1 MAKTYYYY
9 KALRKTIIQF
19 LDLFN
24 DIQIARYNIDGSFLK
39 HATVPLKYGPKE
51 KIWYWLHE
59 RKDDEMLPVMAVTLQ
74 GVNYDAQR
82 MTNKNRYIIE
92 TTSASAGAI
101 QRYLNPSP
109 YNLEFQLG
117 VWSLYMN
124 DIDQILEQILP
135 WFQPYAYI
143 RVYIPELFSSWQS
156 KVIFSSVSPDFEFEY
171 SDELHRVLKY
181 TLDFTVQTYLFKPIE
196 SKGLVKKIFMNYY
209 TNESGFATRS
219 LTSTF
224 TSGASG
230 ESQRFTGVEPWDI
243 DNPMMEYEV
252 FQLGQKT
259 GGTIIRDP

>member
-1 MAKTYYYY
+1 MKTYYFYQ
-9 KALRKTIIQF
+9 ALRKTIIQF

-24 DIQIARYNIDGSFLK
+24 DIQIARYNLDGSFLK
-39 HATVPLKYGPKE
+39 YAIVPLKYAPKE
-51 KIWYWLHE
+51 KIWYWLNE
-59 RKDDEMLPVMAVTLQ
+59 RKDDEMLPMMAVTLQ
-74 GVNYDAQR
+74 GVEYDLER

-101 QRYLNPSP
+101 QRYLNPAP
-109 YNLEFQLG
+109 YNLQFQLG

-124 DIDQILEQILP
+124 DVDQILEQILP
-135 WFQPYAYI
+135 FFQPYAYV
-143 RVYIPELFSSWQS
+143 RVNIPELFSSWQS
-156 KVIFSSVSPDFEFEY
+156 KVIFNSVAPEFEFEY

-196 SKGLVKKIFMNYY
+196 STGLAKKIFMNYY
-209 TNESGFATRS
+209 TTEGTFNTRS

-230 ESQRFTGVEPWDI
+230 ESQLFRGVEPWDV

-252 FQLGQKT
+252 YQGGQKV
-259 GGTIIRDP
+259 GATIVRDP